1 MRELRLLSSRRLERR
16 GDVQVLDFLVEK
28 SLTGLEC
35 RGRLLRLVD
44 INSSLLQGHYHM
56 RNVTLSIMSTQ

>member
-1 MRELRLLSSRRLERR
+1 MRELRLSSSRRLERR

-28 SLTGLEC
+28 SLTGQEC

-44 INSSLLQGHYHM
+44 ISSSLLQRHYHM
-56 RNVTLSIMSTQ
+56 RNVTLSIMSA

>member
-1 MRELRLLSSRRLERR
+1 MRELRLSSSRRLERR

-44 INSSLLQGHYHM
+44 INSSPL
-56 RNVTLSIMSTQ
+56 